1 MHSILASSNNP
12 AILKTIQIQNQTMK
26 TVLPYKLLIFDWDGT
41 IMDSVARIVDCL
53 RISSE
58 QVLGNEDRSDHEL
71 KDVIGLGLREAIQQ
85 LHPTATEKQI
95 QDMSNTYRYQYMEV
109 NKTSSIL
116 FEGVDGILNTLEK
129 QGYWLAVAT
138 GKGRQGLDQ
147 VLEITGLGPRFHITR
162 CASET
167 FSKPHP
173 LMLEEILQQLGLDAE
188 DALMIGDTEYDM
200 EMARNAKMDCLG
212 VSYGVHST
220 ERLKKHEPIG
230 CIDHINQLE
239 PFLSKRT

>member
-1 MHSILASSNNP
+1 
-12 AILKTIQIQNQTMK
+12 MK

-58 QVLGNEDRSDHEL
+58 QVLGDENRSDHEL

-85 LHPTATEKQI
+85 LHPVASEQQI
-95 QDMSNTYRYQYMEV
+95 LDMSNAYRHQYMEV
-109 NKTSSIL
+109 NKTSSAL
-116 FEGVDGILNTLEK
+116 FEDAEKTLETLEK

-147 VLEITGLGPRFHITR
+147 VLDITGLGPHFHSTR

-173 LMLEEILQQLGLDAE
+173 LMLEEILQQLGLYPE

-220 ERLKKHEPIG
+220 ERLQKHQPIG

-239 PFLSKRT
+239 AFLSNKL

>member
-1 MHSILASSNNP
+1 
-12 AILKTIQIQNQTMK
+12 MK
-26 TVLPYKLLIFDWDGT
+26 LVLPYKLLIFDWDGT

-53 RISSE
+53 RISSV
-58 QVLGNEDRSDHEL
+58 QVLGDEKRSDHEL

-85 LHPTATEKQI
+85 LHPVATEQQI

-109 NKTSSIL
+109 NKTSSVL
-116 FEGVDGILNTLEK
+116 FDGAESVLNTLEK
-129 QGYWLAVAT
+129 KGYWLAVAT

-147 VLEITGLGPRFHITR
+147 VLDITGLGPRFHSTR

-173 LMLEEILQQLGLDAE
+173 LMLEEILQQLGLNPE

-200 EMARNAKMDCLG
+200 EMARNANMDCLG
-212 VSYGVHST
+212 VSYGVHSP
-220 ERLKKHEPIG
+220 ERLQKHQPIG

-239 PFLSKRT
+239 AFLYNIT

>member
-1 MHSILASSNNP
+1 MT
-12 AILKTIQIQNQTMK
+12 KTINTP
-26 TVLPYKLLIFDWDGT
+26 LPYKLLIFDWDGT

-53 RISSE
+53 RKAGE
-58 QVLGNEDRSDHEL
+58 QVLGEENRDDHEL

-85 LHPTATEKQI
+85 LYPTANSKQI
-95 QDMSNTYRYQYMEV
+95 EEMSDVYRYQYMEI
-109 NKTSSIL
+109 NTTSSVL
-116 FEGVDGILNTLEK
+116 FDGAEDLLESLEQ

-147 VLEITGLGPRFHITR
+147 VLEITGLGHRFHTTR

-173 LMLEEILQQLGLDAE
+173 LMLEEILQQLGLNAK

-200 EMARNAKMDCLG
+200 EMAKNTKMDRLG
-212 VSYGVHST
+212 VSYGVHP
-220 ERLKKHEPIG
+220 EDRLMKHQPIG
-230 CIDHINQLE
+230 CINHISELVSFLE
-239 PFLSKRT
+239 KI

>member
-1 MHSILASSNNP
+1 
-12 AILKTIQIQNQTMK
+12 MK
-26 TVLPYKLLIFDWDGT
+26 SALPYKLLIFDWDGT

-53 RISSE
+53 RIASI
-58 QVLGNEDRSDHEL
+58 QILGDESRSDNEL

-85 LHPTATEKQI
+85 LHPAANAQQI
-95 QDMSNTYRYQYMEV
+95 QDMSHVYRHQYMEV
-109 NKTSSIL
+109 NKTSSVL
-116 FEGVDGILNTLEK
+116 FEGVESILDQLEK

-147 VLEITGLGPRFHITR
+147 VLEITGLGPRFHSTR

-173 LMLEEILQQLGLDAE
+173 LMLEEILQQLGMDVK

-200 EMARNAKMDCLG
+200 EMARNANMDCLG
-212 VSYGVHST
+212 VTYGVHST
-220 ERLKKHEPIG
+220 ERLQKHQPIA
-230 CIDHINQLE
+230 CIDHIKQLE
-239 PFLSKRT
+239 PFLSKKL

>member
-1 MHSILASSNNP
+1 MN
-12 AILKTIQIQNQTMK
+12 

-58 QVLGNEDRSDHEL
+58 QVLGNENRSDHEL
-71 KDVIGLGLREAIQQ
+71 KDVIGLGLREAIKQ
-85 LHPTATEKQI
+85 LHPSATEQQI
-95 QDMSNTYRYQYMEV
+95 LDMSDAYRYQYMEV
-109 NKTSSIL
+109 NETSSIL
-116 FEGVDGILNTLEK
+116 FEGAESILHKLEN

-147 VLEITGLGPRFHITR
+147 VLDITGLGPRFHTTR

-173 LMLEEILQQLGLDAE
+173 LMLEEILQQLGLNAG

-200 EMARNAKMDCLG
+200 EMARNANMDCLG

-220 ERLKKHEPIG
+220 ERLQKHQPIG
-230 CIDHINQLE
+230 CIHHINELE
-239 PFLSKRT
+239 PFLSKIK

>member
-1 MHSILASSNNP
+1 
-12 AILKTIQIQNQTMK
+12 MK

-53 RISSE
+53 RISSK
-58 QVLGNEDRSDHEL
+58 QVLGDENRTDHEL

-85 LHPTATEKQI
+85 LHPLATEQQI
-95 QDMSNTYRYQYMEV
+95 QDMSNAYRYQYMEV
-109 NKTSSIL
+109 NKTSSVL
-116 FEGVDGILNTLEK
+116 FDGAESVLDTLEK

-147 VLEITGLGPRFHITR
+147 VLDITGLGPRFHSTR

-173 LMLEEILQQLGLDAE
+173 LMLEEILQQLGLNPE

-200 EMARNAKMDCLG
+200 EMARNANMDCLG
-212 VSYGVHST
+212 VSYGVHSS
-220 ERLKKHEPIG
+220 ERLQKHQPIG

-239 PFLSKRT
+239 AFLYNKT

>member
-1 MHSILASSNNP
+1 MN
-12 AILKTIQIQNQTMK
+12 

-58 QVLGNEDRSDHEL
+58 QVLGNENRSDHEL
-71 KDVIGLGLREAIQQ
+71 KDVIGLGLREAIKQ
-85 LHPTATEKQI
+85 LHPSATEQQI
-95 QDMSNTYRYQYMEV
+95 QDMSNAYRHQYMEV
-109 NKTSSIL
+109 NETSSIL
-116 FEGVDGILNTLEK
+116 FEGAESILHKLEN

-147 VLEITGLGPRFHITR
+147 VLEITGLGPRFHTTR

-173 LMLEEILQQLGLDAE
+173 LMLEEILQQLGLNAG

-200 EMARNAKMDCLG
+200 EMARNANMDCLG

-220 ERLKKHEPIG
+220 ERLQKHQPIG
-230 CIDHINQLE
+230 CIHHINELE
-239 PFLSKRT
+239 SFLSKIK